1 MPIQIQMDTTLK
13 QDSGP
18 QKKISAE
25 LFLYIHTSQINN
37 IFRKSIIQLLIITLT
52 VQEQIPKKIKTFSQ

>member
-25 LFLYIHTSQINN
+25 LFLYIHPSQINY
-37 IFRKSIIQLLIITLT
+37 IFRKSIIQLFSLPEKNHQHLT
-52 VQEQIPKKIKTFSQ
+52 IDSVHIV